1 MKIAVYGR
9 EFHSSVVPYVQR
21 LFDSLIAKNT
31 ELWIYKDFHEFLE
44 QQVDCPQKL
53 YTYATHDELPDDIG
67 FMLSL
72 GGDGTMLAAVSIVAD
87 SGIPVAGVNFGRLGF
102 LADINKDDIDASLEA
117 ILMGEYNIQ
126 KRTLLSVKS
135 DQRAPLFEGSHFALN
150 DITLFKS
157 DSSAMITVN
166 VYLNGELL
174 NAYWADGIIVAT
186 PTGSTAYSLSCGGPI
201 IMPGSGNF
209 VITPISPH
217 NLNVRP
223 VVISDDM
230 ELDLEIESRSGKF
243 LLSCDSK
250 TTTISTDIRLKISK
264 AHYQV
269 NLIRLKNY
277 SYFTNLRN
285 KLLWGLDARNY

>member
-9 EFHSSVVPYVQR
+9 EFHPSVIPYVQH
-21 LFDSLIAKNT
+21 LFDSLKARDA
-31 ELWIYKDFHEFLE
+31 ELWIADDFHGFLE
-44 QQVDCPQKL
+44 QQQVVCPRQL
-53 YTYATHDELPDDIG
+53 STYVTKDELPDDVG

-72 GGDGTMLAAVSIVAD
+72 GGDGTMLAAVSIVGD
-87 SGIPVAGVNFGRLGF
+87 SGIPVAGINFGRLGF
-102 LADINKDDIDASLEA
+102 LADISKDDIDASMEA
-117 ILMGEYNIQ
+117 ILRGDYDIQ
-126 KRTLLSVKS
+126 KRTLVSVES
-135 DQRAPLFEGSHFALN
+135 NQATLFDGSHFALN
-150 DITLFKS
+150 DVTLFKS
-157 DSSAMITVN
+157 DSSAMITVSAH
-166 VYLNGELL
+166 VNGDLL

-201 IMPGSGNF
+201 LMPGSGNF

-223 VVISDDM
+223 VVISDDV

-243 LLSCDSK
+243 LLSGDSR
-250 TTTISTDIRLKISK
+250 TTSVSSDIRLTVRK
-264 AHYQV
+264 AHYQA

-277 SYFTNLRN
+277 RYFSTLRN